1 MVTTDPIPLI
11 FQMDDRFVFTGSEL
25 TKLFFDMAYIGN
37 LIDHVR
43 NDSKDEKVLGHIEGI
58 NDLLSMIREEICDI
72 IRETKEGDR

>member
-1 MVTTDPIPLI
+1 MVTTDPIPLR

-43 NDSKDEKVLGHIEGI
+43 NDSKDEKVLRHIEGI
-58 NDLLSMIREEICDI
+58 NDLLSVIREEICDI